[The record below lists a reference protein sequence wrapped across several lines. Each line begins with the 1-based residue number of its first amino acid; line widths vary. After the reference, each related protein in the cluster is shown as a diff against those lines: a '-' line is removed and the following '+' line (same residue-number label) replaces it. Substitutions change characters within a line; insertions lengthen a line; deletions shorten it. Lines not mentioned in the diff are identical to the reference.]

1 MLNTEKKRY
10 VEFIYL
16 SKLFV
21 ELQQYNMLFIE
32 LEQYKHAIYRIAFRA
47 ILTCYL

>member
-21 ELQQYNMLFIE
+21 ELQQY
-32 LEQYKHAIYRIAFRA
+32 KHAIYRIG
-47 ILTCYL
+47 